1 MKDSNGN
8 WIGYGL
14 GDNLPLVSK
23 IQRRLLYAY
32 PRYSKSIEHGVTES
46 GTYDEATRQ
55 AVTDLTMHINAT
67 QAKTL
72 RTDGVADWKV
82 LLAIGAVAPAPA
94 APTKRFIQQG
104 VGFDTSAFLMGNAT
118 HSYLDAVR
126 EGSAELLRLAL
137 ADPRPKV
144 VIGYSMGDDVANQAL
159 VRWPADRR
167 DEIKMVVGFGGPS
180 RPPGQTLLGNDPGGQ
195 GIAGIHT
202 PGWLRDRCYQF
213 THEGDM
219 YANAV
224 GILPQLY
231 QILIRMEL
239 TIEFASYLF
248 NVFATSIGKQLL
260 GLAVGANPAAGAVAG
275 MLTGGMPAAL
285 AGAVPGFGTLSGL
298 LGLIT
303 PGKVEDTS
311 GEINLMAMMTNL
323 PAIVATIAAALKF
336 VHTNAHYRYHDL
348 PRPFWRDL
356 TAVDCAAQ
364 LITDNVRDAVVY
376 TVPGTVSFWNDGPPA
391 WTAWKLP

>member
-1 MKDSNGN
+1 MKDANGK
-8 WIGYGL
+8 WLGYGL
-14 GDNLPLVSK
+14 GDMLPLVSK
-23 IQRRLLYAY
+23 IQRRLIFAY
-32 PRYSKSIEHGVTES
+32 PRYSKAIEHGVTES
-46 GTYDEATRQ
+46 GIYDEATRQ
-55 AVTDLTMHINAT
+55 AVTDLAMHINAT

-72 RTDGVADWKV
+72 RTDGIADWKL
-82 LLAIGAVAPAPA
+82 LLAIGAVTPAPS

-137 ADPRPKV
+137 PDPRPKV
-144 VIGYSMGDDVANQAL
+144 VIGYSMGDDIANQTL
-159 VRWPADRR
+159 LRWPADRR

-180 RPPGQTLLGNDPGGQ
+180 RPPGVTLLGNDPGGK

-202 PGWLRDRCYQF
+202 PEWLRDRTYQF

-219 YANAV
+219 YANSV

-231 QILIRMEL
+231 QILIRLEVSV
-239 TIEFASYLF
+239 EFASYLF
-248 NVFATSIGKQLL
+248 NVFLTNIGQQML
-260 GLAVGANPAAGAVAG
+260 GLMAA
-275 MLTGGMPAAL
+275 T
-285 AGAVPGFGTLSGL
+285 VPGAGSLSGL

-303 PGKVEDTS
+303 PGRTEDTS
-311 GEINLMAMMTNL
+311 GEINLMAMITNL
-323 PAIVATIAAALKF
+323 PAIVATVAAALKF

-348 PRPFWRDL
+348 PRPFWRNM

-364 LITDNVRDAVVY
+364 LITENVRDAVVY